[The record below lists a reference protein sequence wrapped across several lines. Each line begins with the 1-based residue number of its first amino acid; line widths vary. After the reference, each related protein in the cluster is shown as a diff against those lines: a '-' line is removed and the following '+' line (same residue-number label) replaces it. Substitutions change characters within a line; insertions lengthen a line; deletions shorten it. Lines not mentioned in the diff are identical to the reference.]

1 MPDEIVEEL
10 RGKKLHPPAKP
21 RDAKDNA
28 LMLGEFP
35 VVMDLIK
42 EMPEAAAAKEQV
54 TKPSFSHLTK
64 HSHITHCTTHY
75 TLHIT
80 QHKYRRSGV
89 GDRVFLLS
97 AQLTLSWCK

>member
-54 TKPSFSHLTK
+54 TNPNDTLE
-64 HSHITHCTTHY
+64 HY
-75 TLHIT
+75 TSIGGFSSLPSSH
-80 QHKYRRSGV
+80 
-89 GDRVFLLS
+89 
-97 AQLTLSWCK
+97 